1 MPRYTPKPLNKIQTT
16 MALSLLLFATMVGV
30 AVFSEDGVM
39 TVFHFKDELEQLKE
53 TNETLADENRKLREE
68 IETLKTDP
76 LAVER
81 VAREKLNLVKP
92 GETVYQIV
100 PQPENS

>member
-1 MPRYTPKPLNKIQTT
+1 MARYTPKPLNKIQTT
-16 MALSLLLFATMVGV
+16 LALSLLLFATMVGV

-39 TVFHFKDELEQLKE
+39 TVFHFKDELEALKQ
-53 TNETLADENRKLREE
+53 TNESLAEENLKLREQ
-68 IETLKTDP
+68 IEALKTDP

-81 VAREKLNLVKP
+81 IAREKLNLVKP

-100 PQPENS
+100 PQPKNS